1 MTLDLDG
8 RQEIKMS
15 LRTLTKS
22 KSSTLAKYFL
32 GDEEAKDKLS
42 EWIKKENETRYFI
55 GRPLAMCEILFQ
67 FLRNKQN
74 YGFVIN
80 DKSQRLDFWAELD
93 LFGLGYMKNR
103 VSATH

>member
-1 MTLDLDG
+1 MTELVRELGSKEEDEDWVTLDLDG

-55 GRPLAMCEILFQ
+55 GSPLLHLI
-67 FLRNKQN
+67 KT
-74 YGFVIN
+74 
-80 DKSQRLDFWAELD
+80 DFP
-93 LFGLGYMKNR
+93 GHSISYIC
-103 VSATH
+103 

>member
-1 MTLDLDG
+1 VTLDLDG

-22 KSSTLAKYFL
+22 KSSTLAKYFM

-55 GRPLAMCEILFQ
+55 GGPLLHLI
-67 FLRNKQN
+67 KT
-74 YGFVIN
+74 
-80 DKSQRLDFWAELD
+80 DFP
-93 LFGLGYMKNR
+93 GHSISYIC
-103 VSATH
+103 

>member
-55 GRPLAMCEILFQ
+55 GSPLLHLI
-67 FLRNKQN
+67 KT
-74 YGFVIN
+74 
-80 DKSQRLDFWAELD
+80 DFP
-93 LFGLGYMKNR
+93 GHSISYIC
-103 VSATH
+103 